1 MGPEELL
8 ESLMAG
14 LSERP
19 NITGFH
25 WIKSP
30 TKFSEAWVIIEDS
43 VFIVLVQDAKI
54 EVVE

>member
-1 MGPEELL
+1 MDPEELL